1 MKGIKAGRV
10 KFNIGNIWESTVL
23 HILFTKE
30 DDIVVA
36 RCLDFTV
43 SSHGK
48 DEEDALRALAVSL
61 KEYILSAVEND
72 AIDTIFDSAHSKFWR
87 MYNELETSQSIKNV
101 KMSIKKSL
109 SSVRNDN
116 LWQSTA
122 GINYA

>member
-10 KFNIGNIWESTVL
+10 KFNIGNLWESAAL

-30 DDIVVA
+30 DDVVVA

-87 MYNELETSQSIKNV
+87 MYNELETRQSIKNI

>member
-10 KFNIGNIWESTVL
+10 KFNIGNLWESAAL

-30 DDIVVA
+30 DDVVVA

-61 KEYILSAVEND
+61 KEYILTAVEND

-87 MYNELETSQSIKNV
+87 MYNELETNQSVKNI

-109 SSVRNDN
+109 GSVRNDN

-122 GINYA
+122 EINYA

>member
-10 KFNIGNIWESTVL
+10 KFNIGNLWESAVL
-23 HILFTKE
+23 HVLFTKE
-30 DDIVVA
+30 DDVVVA

-48 DEEDALRALAVSL
+48 DEEDALRALAGSL
-61 KEYILSAVEND
+61 KEYILTAVEND

-87 MYNELETSQSIKNV
+87 MYNELETNQSIKNF
-101 KMSIKKSL
+101 KMSIKKSFG
-109 SSVRNDN
+109 SVHNDN
-116 LWQSTA
+116 LRQLNA